1 MIIFYYLHLASFSP
15 IVNNPIR
22 TRELFLGHNPTV
34 VNHMAYVLQ
43 ILCVKIRGYKTEGQR
58 DKWDIKPAMFQC
70 CSLNTLRTWQALCL
84 TVRKLF
90 QYPEACGFNSTDWQ
104 KKKKKRQEGIRQVW
118 AILLWLSHVYG
129 YLKPDHSHL
138 KSTIYACKRAI
149 WKDKRYE
156 WDCSTVI

>member
-104 KKKKKRQEGIRQVW
+104 KKKKKTTRGNQAG
-118 AILLWLSHVYG
+118 LSHPTMIEPCIRL
-129 YLKPDHSHL
+129 LKTWPFTPQKYDL
-138 KSTIYACKRAI
+138 C
-149 WKDKRYE
+149 
-156 WDCSTVI
+156 V